1 VWVGAIGV
9 LGASAI
15 AAVALTRSHSGS
27 PSVPTTP
34 PPVVNVAALP
44 GLEEEP
50 PPWPAEIGH
59 LRARLQA
66 LGLPALPRAGTTLH
80 VHQHLD
86 VFVNGKRVIV
96 PAGIGI
102 AEQFI
107 SPLHTHDASGVIHVE
122 SPAVRSFSL
131 AEFFGV
137 WGVRLTTTCLAGE
150 CGAAKLHLFVNGK
163 RVVDPNRVILE
174 LHQEIT
180 VASGPPPKPVPS
192 SYRFP
197 SGT

>member
-1 VWVGAIGV
+1 
-9 LGASAI
+9 
-15 AAVALTRSHSGS
+15 
-27 PSVPTTP
+27 
-34 PPVVNVAALP
+34 VNVVALP
-44 GLEEEP
+44 GLEEGP
-50 PPWPAEIGH
+50 PPWPAELGH
-59 LRARLQA
+59 LRERLRA
-66 LGLPALPRAGTTLH
+66 LGLPALSRSGTKLH
-80 VHQHLD
+80 IHQHLD
-86 VFVNGKRVIV
+86 VFAHGKRVVV